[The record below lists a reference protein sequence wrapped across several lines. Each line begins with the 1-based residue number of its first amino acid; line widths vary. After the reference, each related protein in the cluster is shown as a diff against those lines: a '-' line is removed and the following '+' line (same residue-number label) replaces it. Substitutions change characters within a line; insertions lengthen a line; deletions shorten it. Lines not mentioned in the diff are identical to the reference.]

1 MSLMSDAESSI
12 GDSNRPAASENGI
25 AILDFG
31 SQYTHLIGRRV
42 RGLGVNAVLLPPET
56 NASALA
62 GYDGI
67 VLSGG
72 PASVK
77 EAGAPLP
84 DAGIFDLGLP
94 ILGLCYGHQL
104 MVSMLGGAV
113 RPCRTREYG
122 KAVLTLKE
130 RDLIFDGLGEKET
143 VWMSHGDLVEELPPG
158 FRVLATTSDCPTA
171 AIGDTDRNFFG
182 LQFHP
187 EVHHTPRGMDILR
200 NFVRGA
206 CGSEPRIPAAP
217 SVESMIEQIR
227 RDVEDKNVFLFVSG
241 GVDSTVAFVL
251 LTKALGPK
259 RVYGLHINNGFLRL
273 GEMDKV
279 KGYMDSFGFTNFHQL
294 DATRQFHIAVKGL
307 TDPEAKRKAVART
320 FLDIK
325 DKVYRDL
332 NLSPES
338 WLLGQGTIY
347 PDLITSGVTKNSDV
361 IKTHHNSLL
370 DERGTLLLIEPM
382 KDLYKDEV
390 RELGLKLGMPRDFLW
405 KEPFPGP
412 GNSVRVLGEVTP
424 EKLALQAEVDAV
436 IDRCLKGTKWYT
448 ELWHKFPVL
457 GIVSE
462 LGEPPRLDGQVVG
475 IAERARIEAARRS
488 SEILDEALKEEGL
501 KPATATAVFIPVR
514 SVGIKGDAKAYEH
527 PMCLL
532 IREKNSWIK
541 LPDDL
546 LERVSS
552 RITNQVDGIN
562 RVVYDLTQAAP
573 DGPWDK
579 LIFLRMLVSTDT
591 MTADWGRIDEPKLRE
606 ISREIMALGKV
617 DRVMLDI
624 TQKPPGMMEW
634 E

>member
-1 MSLMSDAESSI
+1 MSKT
-12 GDSNRPAASENGI
+12 DSYKNKGNSPAPSGRGI

-42 RGLGVNAVLLPPET
+42 RGLGVSGRLLPPET
-56 NASALA
+56 SARELA
-62 GYDGI
+62 GYEGI

-77 EAGAPLP
+77 EHGAPMP
-84 DAGIFDLGLP
+84 DPEIFNLGTP

-104 MVSMLGGAV
+104 MVSLLGGIV
-113 RPCRTREYG
+113 RESSTREYG
-122 KAVLTLKE
+122 KAVLTVRE
-130 RDLIFDGLGEKET
+130 RNLIFDGLGDRET
-143 VWMSHGDLVEELPPG
+143 VWMSHGDLVEKLPPG
-158 FRVLATTSDCPTA
+158 FRVLGTTSDCPTA
-171 AIGDTDRNFFG
+171 GIGDRSRKLYG

-187 EVHHTPRGMDILR
+187 EVHHTPRGMDILQ
-200 NFVRGA
+200 NFVWRT
-206 CGSEPRIPAAP
+206 CECEPCMPPTP
-217 SVESMIEQIR
+217 SIESMIDQIR
-227 RDVEDKNVFLFVSG
+227 REVGDKNVFLFVSG

-251 LTKALGPK
+251 MTQALGAE

-273 GEMDKV
+273 GEMENV

-294 DATRQFHIAVKGL
+294 DATQQFHKAVNGL

-320 FLDIK
+320 FLEIK
-325 DKVYRDL
+325 DSVYADL
-332 NLSPES
+332 GLNQDK

-347 PDLITSGVTKNSDV
+347 PDLITSGVTKNADV

-370 DERGTLLLIEPM
+370 DERETLPLIEPM

-390 RELGLKLGMPRDFLW
+390 RELGLKLDMPRDFLW

-412 GNSVRVLGEVTP
+412 GNCVRVLGKITP
-424 EKLALQAEVDAV
+424 EKLALQGEVDAA
-436 IDRCLKGTKWYT
+436 IDRCLAGTKWYV

-457 GIVSE
+457 GVVTE
-462 LGEPPRLDGQVVG
+462 LGESPNLDGDIVG
-475 IAERARIEAARRS
+475 EVNEPRQEAARRS
-488 SEILDEALKEEGL
+488 RQILAEALRAEGL
-501 KPATATAVFIPVR
+501 EPVVASAVFLPVR

-527 PMCLL
+527 PICLL
-532 IREKNSWIK
+532 IRDEDSWIK

-562 RVVYDLTQAAP
+562 RVVYDLTDSPP
-573 DGPWDK
+573 DEPWDK

-591 MTADWGRIDEPKLRE
+591 MTADWGRIDKPTLRE
-606 ISREIMALGKV
+606 ISREIMAIGKV

>member
-1 MSLMSDAESSI
+1 MQDRKVITNEGRDPTGAT
-12 GDSNRPAASENGI
+12 GGI

-31 SQYTHLIGRRV
+31 SQYTHLIGRRI
-42 RGLGVNAVLLPPET
+42 RGLGVSGRLLSPET
-56 NASALA
+56 TAQELA
-62 GYDGI
+62 GYGGI

-77 EAGAPLP
+77 EPGAPLP
-84 DAGIFDLGLP
+84 DPAIFQLGIP

-104 MVSMLGGAV
+104 MVSMLGGIV
-113 RPCRTREYG
+113 RQSRTREYG
-122 KAVLTLKE
+122 KAMLTVRE

-143 VWMSHGDLVEELPPG
+143 VWMSHGDLVEKLPPG
-158 FRVLATTSDCPTA
+158 FHVLGTTSDCPTA
-171 AIGDTDRNFFG
+171 AIGNTARKLYG

-187 EVHHTPRGMDILR
+187 EVHHTPRGIDILQ
-200 NFVRGA
+200 NFVWRA
-206 CGSEPRIPAAP
+206 CGCEPRIPPTP

-227 RDVEDKNVFLFVSG
+227 REVGDKNVFLFVSG

-251 LTKALGPK
+251 MTKALGPE

-273 GEMDKV
+273 GEMDRV
-279 KGYMDSFGFTNFHQL
+279 KSHMDSFGFTNFHQL
-294 DATRQFHIAVKGL
+294 DATQEFHKAVKGL
-307 TDPEAKRKAVART
+307 TDPEAKRKGVART
-320 FLDIK
+320 FLEIK
-325 DKVYRDL
+325 DTVYEDL
-332 NLSPES
+332 GLNPEK

-347 PDLITSGVTKNSDV
+347 PDLITSGVTKNADV

-370 DERGTLLLIEPM
+370 DERETLPLIEPM
-382 KDLYKDEV
+382 RDLYKDEV
-390 RELGLKLGMPRDFLW
+390 RELGLKLDMPRDFLW

-412 GNSVRVLGEVTP
+412 GNSVRVLGEITS
-424 EKLALQAEVDAV
+424 EKLTLQGEVDAI
-436 IDRCLKGTKWYT
+436 IDRCLEGTKWYV

-462 LGEPPRLDGQVVG
+462 LGEPPRLDGEVVG
-475 IAERARIEAARRS
+475 LREEPRVAAARRS
-488 SEILDEALKEEGL
+488 REILAEALREEGL
-501 KPATATAVFIPVR
+501 QPATAAAIFIPVR

-527 PMCLL
+527 PMCLV
-532 IREKNSWIK
+532 IRDENSWVK

-546 LERVSS
+546 SERVSS

-562 RVVYDLTQAAP
+562 RVVYDLTDLPP

-591 MTADWGRIDEPKLRE
+591 MTADWGRIDEPVLRE
-606 ISREIMALGKV
+606 ISQKIMALGKV

>member
-1 MSLMSDAESSI
+1 MWDRKATTDEGRGPSGAT
-12 GDSNRPAASENGI
+12 RGI

-42 RGLGVNAVLLPPET
+42 RGLGVSGRLVSAET
-56 NASALA
+56 SAEELR

-67 VLSGG
+67 ILSGG

-77 EAGAPLP
+77 ESGAPLP
-84 DAGIFDLGLP
+84 DPAIFQLGIP

-104 MVSMLGGAV
+104 MVSMLGGIV
-113 RPCRTREYG
+113 RESGTREYG
-122 KAVLTLKE
+122 KAVLTVLE
-130 RDLIFDGLGEKET
+130 RDLIFDGLGDKET
-143 VWMSHGDLVEELPPG
+143 VWMSHGDLVEKLPPG
-158 FRVLATTSDCPTA
+158 FRVLGTTSDCPTA
-171 AIGDTDRNFFG
+171 GIGDIAGKFYG

-187 EVHHTPRGMDILR
+187 EVHHTPRGMNILQ
-200 NFVRGA
+200 NFVWRA
-206 CGSEPRIPAAP
+206 CGCEPRIPPTP
-217 SVESMIEQIR
+217 SIDSMIEQIR
-227 RDVEDKNVFLFVSG
+227 GDVGDKNVFLFVSG

-251 LTKALGPK
+251 MTKALGPE

-273 GEMDKV
+273 GEMERV
-279 KGYMDSFGFTNFHQL
+279 KGYMNSFGFTNFHQL
-294 DATRQFHIAVKGL
+294 DATQQFHKAVKGL

-320 FLDIK
+320 FLEIK
-325 DKVYRDL
+325 DTVYENLGL
-332 NLSPES
+332 NPER

-347 PDLITSGVTKNSDV
+347 PDLITSGVTKNADV

-370 DERGTLLLIEPM
+370 DERETLPLIEPM

-390 RELGLKLGMPRDFLW
+390 RELGLKLEMPRDFLW

-412 GNSVRVLGEVTP
+412 GNCVRVLGRITA
-424 EKLALQAEVDAV
+424 EKLALQGEADAI
-436 IDRCLKGTKWYT
+436 IDRCLEGTEWYL

-462 LGEPPRLDGQVVG
+462 LGEPPRLDGDVVG
-475 IAERARIEAARRS
+475 HVRESRVAAARRS
-488 SEILDEALKEEGL
+488 REILAEALSEEGL
-501 KPATATAVFIPVR
+501 QPATAAAVFIPVR

-527 PMCLL
+527 PMCLV
-532 IREKNSWIK
+532 IRDEDSWVK

-546 LERVSS
+546 SERVSS
-552 RITNQVDGIN
+552 QITNQVDGIN
-562 RVVYDLTQAAP
+562 RVVYDLTDSPP

-591 MTADWGRIDEPKLRE
+591 MTADWGRIDETKLRE